1 MPSTEQLA
9 SPLHQELF
17 EDAKYRQQR
26 HDERDVLARLALQA
40 HIKQKTARYRREVS
54 AVLRKLLQLNPKIE
68 GGVEDPASTI
78 LVVDNELLSPALQ
91 KLGFVDVSA
100 ELRASLLVHVLDV
113 NDRGSFRSD
122 LFQQFLEL
130 ALDAG
135 TTTTSTSTSNDAAG
149 ELSLVLAKQ
158 LRKSLVY
165 ATRAKST
172 GANFSASGGAR
183 TGPPNDGRRY
193 ANSHLR
199 KNLQEGG
206 SSSSTFYAVD
216 AGGLTKGK
224 GAAKKE
230 KPPISA
236 RGSKHPPD
244 TVYYLMKERARL
256 TETRL
261 AYLRQQRA
269 EEELAECS
277 FQPNKRGAPRVSSRG
292 KESSTSASKASTG
305 EQDLG
310 GHNRDGVE
318 TRRGGDSRTAGAA
331 RAVEESPDLHRTP
344 GADEDR
350 NVQNVGDRRTQLLYE
365 RALVKQ
371 QTDLIRQQVKMREE
385 IERDYAGCT
394 FQPELSAWT
403 SSQAGGQ
410 RGKGG
415 SGSVAAGS
423 SGVQVENEVSTA
435 EVKGYSNFVERN
447 RRAAAKRAEDKAP
460 TNLHREE
467 HVPSGENY
475 EALRKKGPQPFKLSV
490 SNKGSSKRWE
500 ELVEF
505 SEKPDIIVEVKLAP
519 GKLGRIALYQDDDPL
534 QVVEE
539 FCKHYDL
546 DGTRRGKLENT
557 LRLELQRVQR
567 LRGQCAMPARK
578 SDRSDRSTAPHGPQ
592 YREQW
597 LGEAAGQRRSEAAF
611 RRPVGRQYFGEA
623 AQSHSP
629 RRGCRGSFG

>member
-1 MPSTEQLA
+1 MNFPSNREVQNSRSA
-9 SPLHQELF
+9 EL
-17 EDAKYRQQR
+17 YRQ
-26 HDERDVLARLALQA
+26 
-40 HIKQKTARYRREVS
+40 RYRREVS
-54 AVLRKLLQLNPKIE
+54 AVLRELLQLNPKSE
-68 GGVEDPASTI
+68 GEDPASTI

-91 KLGFVDVSA
+91 KLGFVDVNA

-135 TTTTSTSTSNDAAG
+135 TTTTASSSNDAAG
-149 ELSLVLAKQ
+149 ELSLVLARQ

-165 ATRAKST
+165 ATRAKSI

-216 AGGLTKGK
+216 AGGSTKGK

-230 KPPISA
+230 KPPVSA

-305 EQDLG
+305 AEDLG
-310 GHNRDGVE
+310 GNNRDGVE
-318 TRRGGDSRTAGAA
+318 TRRGDSRTTAGAA
-331 RAVEESPDLHRTP
+331 RAVEESECHRTP
-344 GADEDR
+344 AADEDR

-410 RGKGG
+410 RGKSGG
-415 SGSVAAGS
+415 GSVAAGS

-447 RRAAAKRAEDKAP
+447 RRAAAKRAEDKVP
-460 TNLHREE
+460 TTLVCGKCYCNSHFLLDVVPVQIKKKFAQLHHAQHREE

-490 SNKGSSKRWE
+490 SNKGSSKR
-500 ELVEF
+500 
-505 SEKPDIIVEVKLAP
+505 
-519 GKLGRIALYQDDDPL
+519 
-534 QVVEE
+534 
-539 FCKHYDL
+539 
-546 DGTRRGKLENT
+546 
-557 LRLELQRVQR
+557 
-567 LRGQCAMPARK
+567 
-578 SDRSDRSTAPHGPQ
+578 
-592 YREQW
+592 
-597 LGEAAGQRRSEAAF
+597 
-611 RRPVGRQYFGEA
+611 
-623 AQSHSP
+623 
-629 RRGCRGSFG
+629 